1 MNSTDTC
8 KLSCRFEILPGAS
21 VLEKI
26 TNAQAFGFDGVSL
39 PGRFLSDY
47 LEELRDCLADLPIPL
62 VALSLGFEGSLLSP
76 DPAVRQKCR
85 DSFMRLFDIGA
96 ELGVGLLNVP
106 PVLIQDNPV
115 RLENKAEQD
124 ALLVEQLPAICDEAR
139 GRDLLFLLEP
149 VNKYETEYLHQVP
162 HAAWLC
168 EKIDHPNL
176 GLTPDFFHMQLEE
189 LNIAESIHQAG
200 KWIKHV
206 HVAENTR
213 VEPGPGSLDFGP
225 GFAALKALGYDGIIE
240 VECRTLSGPGE
251 EVLPRSVDYLRAEWA
266 R

>member
-1 MNSTDTC
+1 
-8 KLSCRFEILPGAS
+8 
-21 VLEKI
+21 
-26 TNAQAFGFDGVSL
+26 
-39 PGRFLSDY
+39 
-47 LEELRDCLADLPIPL
+47 
-62 VALSLGFEGSLLSP
+62 
-76 DPAVRQKCR
+76 
-85 DSFMRLFDIGA
+85 MRLFDIGA

-115 RLENKAEQD
+115 RLDDKAKQD
-124 ALLVEQLPAICDEAR
+124 ALLVEQLPSICDEAR
-139 GRDLLFLLEP
+139 ERDLLFLLEP
-149 VNKYETEYLHQVP
+149 VNKYESDYLHNVP

-176 GLTPDFFHMQLEE
+176 GLTADFFHMQLEE
-189 LNIAESIHQAG
+189 LNIPASIHQAG

-213 VEPGPGSLDFGP
+213 VEPGPGSLDFVP

-240 VECRTLSGPGE
+240 VECRYLSGPGE

-266 R
+266 RPTM